1 MVLSEATH
9 IDIKEK
15 AQTWHHHVDRLVD
28 RAGRR
33 IDSGGD
39 GDWDERQMPIFCL
52 YII

>member
-15 AQTWHHHVDRLVD
+15 AQTWHRHVVFLIDVD
-28 RAGRR
+28 SRR
-33 IDSGGD
+33 D
-39 GDWDERQMPIFCL
+39 GDWDERPMPIFCL